1 MARYTGP
8 RSKISRRFGAPL
20 FDDEKVLERRPTPPG
35 VHGAKRQR
43 KKSDY
48 GLALAEKQKLKFM
61 YGVLEKQFRKYFD
74 VALRRRGITG
84 ETLLQMLE
92 QRLDNMVYRFG
103 FATSRRGARQMVTHG
118 HILVNGKKV
127 DIASYSCRQ
136 GDVVEVRNNPKS
148 RQLATMALEANS
160 LGEVSEWLTL
170 EKEQFKGTV
179 ARIPTR
185 DEIAPIVNE
194 RLVVELLSR

>member
-61 YGVLEKQFRKYFD
+61 YGVLEKQFRRYFD
-74 VALRRRGITG
+74 IALRRRGVTG
-84 ETLLQMLE
+84 ETLLQLLE

-118 HILVNGKKV
+118 HILVNGTKV
-127 DIASYSCRQ
+127 DIVSYSCRQ
-136 GDVVEVRNNPKS
+136 GDVIEVRNTVKS
-148 RQLATMALEANS
+148 RQMATIALEARS
-160 LGEVSEWLTL
+160 LAEVSEWLTL
-170 EKEQFKGTV
+170 EKEEFKGTV

-194 RLVVELLSR
+194 RLVVELCSR

>member
-61 YGVLEKQFRKYFD
+61 YGVLEKQFRRYFD
-74 VALRRRGITG
+74 IALRRRGVTG
-84 ETLLQMLE
+84 ESLLQLLE

-136 GDVVEVRNNPKS
+136 GDVVEVRNNAKS

-170 EKEQFKGTV
+170 EKEEFKGTV

-194 RLVVELLSR
+194 RLVVELCSR

>member
-8 RSKISRRFGAPL
+8 RSKISRRYATPL
-20 FDDEKVLERRPTPPG
+20 FGDEKVLERRPTPPG

-61 YGVLEKQFRKYFD
+61 YGVMEKQFRKYFD
-74 VALRRRGITG
+74 IALRRRGVTG
-84 ETLLQMLE
+84 ETLLQLLE

-136 GDVVEVRNNPKS
+136 GDVVEVRNHPKS
-148 RQLATMALEANS
+148 RQLATIALEANS

-179 ARIPTR
+179 ARIPSR
-185 DEIAPIVNE
+185 EEIAPIVNE

>member
-8 RSKISRRFGAPL
+8 RSKISRRYATPL
-20 FDDEKVLERRPTPPG
+20 FDDERVLERRPTPPG

-61 YGVLEKQFRKYFD
+61 YGVMEKQFRKYFD
-74 VALRRRGITG
+74 IALRRRGVTG
-84 ETLLQMLE
+84 ETLLQLLE
-92 QRLDNMVYRFG
+92 QRLDNLVYRFG

-136 GDVVEVRNNPKS
+136 GDLVEVRNNAKS
-148 RQLATMALEANS
+148 RQLATIALEANS
-160 LGEVSEWLTL
+160 LAEVSEWLTL
-170 EKEQFKGTV
+170 DKEQFKGTV
-179 ARIPTR
+179 ARIPSR